1 MVSKAA
7 RRRRAAPRQQ
17 QRQQSNRASNQPRRR
32 RARRTRRQQ
41 RMAATNNML
50 KMSAPGLDFLKC
62 AFASPDFST
71 DPGKGIPDKFQ
82 GLVLPKKHC
91 LTQSITFTPG
101 KQTMLLVAPIPG
113 IACLKAEANVGAS
126 FSGVPLASVEF
137 PGFDQLFGTSATDT
151 AANVT
156 AFRYASMAAGVYPT
170 SNLMQFAGSI
180 QVYKIPLK
188 QVLNSYS
195 QTVATVPPTN
205 LAQNTIAIDGL
216 EALDALPN
224 NNYSGSFIEG
234 CYSQSVCNEP
244 EFEFHPIME
253 GYASVPP
260 ANVTNA
266 QASMFTN
273 LTFSGARY
281 TGLGD
286 MDAIAILVTTP
297 TGAVNTA
304 VLKVWACV
312 EYRPNPNSTLYEF
325 ARESPANDE
334 YALAAYRKIARDIP
348 IAVACKDNATFWERV
363 RSILKSGLNFAS
375 TIPGPVGVAATGIK
389 GIIETIGSLW
399 V

>member
-1 MVSKAA
+1 MVSKAT
-7 RRRRAAPRQQ
+7 RRRKVAK
-17 QRQQSNRASNQPRRR
+17 RQQSNNNNQQRASNQLRRR
-32 RARRTRRQQ
+32 STRRPAKQQ
-41 RMAATNNML
+41 RKAQL
-50 KMSAPGLDFLKC
+50 KMSGPGLDFLKC
-62 AFASPDFST
+62 AFASPDFSV

-113 IACLKAEANVGAS
+113 IACLKAETDIGAS
-126 FSGVPLASVEF
+126 FAGVPFAAVEF
-137 PGFDQLFGTSATDT
+137 PGFDQLFGMSYTNT

-170 SNLMQFAGSI
+170 SNLMQFSGSI
-180 QVYKIPLK
+180 QVYKLPLQ

-195 QTVATVPPTN
+195 QTITTSPPTD
-205 LAQNTIAIDGL
+205 LAQNTIALDGL
-216 EALDALPN
+216 EALDSMPN

-253 GYASVPP
+253 GYASLPP
-260 ANVTNA
+260 TNVSLT

-273 LTFSGARY
+273 LTFTGSAY

-286 MDAIAILVTTP
+286 MDAIAILVNTP
-297 TGAVNTA
+297 ADAVNSA

-325 ARESPANDE
+325 ARESPPNDE

-348 IAVACKDNATFWERV
+348 VAVACKDNATFWERV
-363 RSILKSGLNFAS
+363 RTILNAGLNFAS
-375 TIPGPVGVAATGIK
+375 SIPGPVGMAALGIK
-389 GIIETIGSLW
+389 GITEAIGSLW